1 MKSYVDSYGDI
12 GKECFKNAVTKAE
25 LTLTANEAG
34 DSVCL
39 FSSFPQ
45 GMNYQTT
52 PLFCL
57 QADSISADVKDGV
70 FRILFQQNRL
80 GYNQSWLADPF
91 VKAIDQAPHEGFG
104 LLAKHSIEK
113 NYNDEIDDV
122 RQEVADILAL
132 PDVVL
137 DANFEE
143 NYVKLLKKDDQ
154 DWQKNFGEASLQY
167 FRWIIFLLQGGFTI
181 R

>member
-1 MKSYVDSYGDI
+1 M
-12 GKECFKNAVTKAE
+12 
-25 LTLTANEAG
+25 
-34 DSVCL
+34 
-39 FSSFPQ
+39 
-45 GMNYQTT
+45 
-52 PLFCL
+52 
-57 QADSISADVKDGV
+57 
-70 FRILFQQNRL
+70 FRILFNQDRL

-113 NYNDEIDDV
+113 DYNDEIDDV
-122 RQEVADILAL
+122 RQEIAEILAL

-143 NYVKLLKKDDQ
+143 NHAMLLRKDNQ

-167 FRWIIFLLQGGFTI
+167 FRCIIFRLQGSSTI
-181 R
+181 F